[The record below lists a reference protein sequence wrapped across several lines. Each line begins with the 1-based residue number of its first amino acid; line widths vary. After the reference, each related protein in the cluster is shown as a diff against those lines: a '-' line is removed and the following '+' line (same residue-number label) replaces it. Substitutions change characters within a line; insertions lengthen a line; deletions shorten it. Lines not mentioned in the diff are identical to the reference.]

1 VIEQNGEKSAIL
13 KQFPNLKN

>member
-13 KQFPNLKN
+13 KQFPNLKY